1 SHIPASHPGTFDKMK
16 GINIF
21 LVFLV
26 LSASLLCTS
35 EAARSRTSNQNS
47 FRRAA
52 NGIYQTLSSLFGE
65 DNIKGLYKFFS
76 RTTERF
82 VHGVDSFLDTIWKIW
97 SDLLDVMGVDSSNLG
112 HYFSVASLTSSP
124 ARLLPL
130 VAAMFLAY
138 WFLSMFLGGFFYLL
152 HILFGRFFWLARVA
166 LFALSCLYILQKFEG
181 DPERAVLPLCFIM
194 AVYFM
199 TGPVGAYWRR
209 GGGSGSLEEKID
221 HLDTQIRLLNIRL
234 SRVIDSLEHP
244 GDQ

>member
-1 SHIPASHPGTFDKMK
+1 MERPRF
-16 GINIF
+16 F
-21 LVFLV
+21 VV
-26 LSASLLCTS
+26 LLLISLSLLCTS
-35 EAARSRTSNQNS
+35 EAARSSRNTPSNS

-52 NGIYQTLSSLFGE
+52 NGVYQTLSSIFGE

-76 RTTERF
+76 KTTERF
-82 VHGVDSFLDTIWKIW
+82 VHGVDSFLDTLWKVW
-97 SDLLDVMGVDSSNLG
+97 SDLLDVMGIDSSNLT
-112 HYFSVASLTSSP
+112 HYFSPASLSSSP
-124 ARLLPL
+124 ARALLL
-130 VAAMFLAY
+130 VAAVLVAY

-152 HILFGRFFWLARVA
+152 HALFGRFFWVARVA

-181 DPERAVLPLCFIM
+181 DPEKAVLPLCFIM

-209 GGGSGSLEEKID
+209 GGGQGSLEEKID

-244 GDQ
+244 GEQ